1 MEMRIEEKL
10 GQEQLI
16 NLIEFEDFI
25 FGSELGLIITDENWN
40 TTIKSPEEIAE
51 ELLLDEVEELHYI
64 ENDNTVKILFRNGCN
79 HLATR
84 V

>member
-1 MEMRIEEKL
+1 MEMRIKEQI

-16 NLIEFEDFI
+16 NLIEFEEFI
-25 FGSELGLIITDENWN
+25 FGSELGLIVTDENWN

-51 ELLLDEVEELHYI
+51 ELLLDEVEEFYYI
-64 ENDNTVKILFRNGCN
+64 ENENAVKILFTNGCN
-79 HLATR
+79 NLVSR